1 MPKRPFLRMLLRLIC
16 FVLILT
22 ALVFVLDIA
31 LFDSSTVTPV
41 WQAVRDGSTDPVDVL
56 FVGNSHTYASLND
69 SVMRQALDKNVQIL
83 RCSSANG
90 GIAAAML
97 EAYLHYNVPKLIV
110 LECNPFMVDNYATM
124 RGDLRGIVYQSFDGI
139 PGYWQKAKALSAVM
153 DAENVPAGM
162 FQLFRPTGM
171 WNRWQQTA
179 PAAPGYEP
187 YHSFTFQYDFHAAD
201 LEDYYRIPD
210 DSSSQSDLLPA
221 NQQAL
226 NRIIALSEEQ
236 DFELWLIVAPIAHYA
251 EEYRQAM
258 QQLYAISQ
266 NCDRITLFDNS
277 MEQLEAIGLTAR
289 DFYDAGHLCRR
300 GSEKY
305 TQHMIGLLAS
315 HYGIQPD
322 YSHILAY
329 RTEDT
334 VLCED
339 GLQLHMECYGDALY
353 QFLYPDANEKNY
365 ETNWSP
371 ENTITLPAD
380 ILPETVTVRMKL
392 ASDPEGETLS
402 YAFMAEEE

>member
-1 MPKRPFLRMLLRLIC
+1 MPKCNLLRMLLRLIS
-16 FVLILT
+16 FAIILT
-22 ALVFVLDIA
+22 ALVFALDIA

-41 WQAVRDGSTDPVDVL
+41 WQAVRDGSTAPVDVL
-56 FVGNSHTYASLND
+56 FVGNSHTYASLDD
-69 SVMRQALDKNVQIL
+69 SIMRQALDKNVQIL

-90 GIAAAML
+90 GIVAAML
-97 EAYLHYNVPKLIV
+97 EAYLHYDVPKLVV
-110 LECNPFMVDNYATM
+110 LECNPFIVDNYATM

-153 DAENVPAGM
+153 DAENVPAGL

-171 WNRWQQTA
+171 WSRWQQTA
-179 PAAPGYEP
+179 SSAPGYEP
-187 YHSFTFQYDFHAAD
+187 YHSFTFQYDYHAAE
-201 LEDYYRIPD
+201 LEDYYRILA

-226 NRIIALSEEQ
+226 NRIIGLSEEKH
-236 DFELWLIVAPIAHYA
+236 FELWLIVAPIAHYA
-251 EEYRQAM
+251 EEYQQAM
-258 QQLYAISQ
+258 RQLYAISQ

-277 MEQLEAIGLTAR
+277 MEQLGTIGLTAR

-322 YSHILAY
+322 YSTILAY

-353 QFLYPDANEKNY
+353 QFLYTDATGKDA
-365 ETNWSP
+365 ETDWSP

-380 ILPETVTVRMKL
+380 TLPETVTVRMKL
-392 ASDPEGETLS
+392 ASAPDGEILS